1 LARFVIPPE
10 KLKRRAASDKIA
22 TESTADVTPLT
33 GTVGQDTARKAL
45 RFAIEFPGNGQH
57 VFVRGRPGS
66 RRRRLVQSVIDE
78 IAPEPRQTR
87 DFCFVHNFANPDRP
101 KLICLKSGQ
110 ARAFQQQ
117 MMRIG
122 LFVKERLPEILDND
136 PIRSRRE
143 SREAAAER
151 EIRELL
157 RPFEKKVEAE
167 GLGLI
172 RSQSG
177 PNARL
182 EVGIK
187 VMGKPVSL
195 EEFRSLVA
203 RKQAS
208 EDDRRSVHEKL
219 ERFQPELQKI
229 ARQIRDIWQ
238 QSERHIEQINI
249 SEAARILG
257 EMSSE
262 VTRQFR
268 APGVES
274 FLRDVIDD
282 VLEKRVGHDTHHLA
296 DASVLYGVKV
306 LKTDP
311 GGNRAPVIAPDLIS
325 AGNLFGS
332 VDPAWRSG
340 ERAVA
345 SFRGIHAGALIEADG
360 GFLILDAEDLI
371 HQPELLRRLVRS
383 LRSEAAEI
391 LAPTPDWSHAAQSLK
406 PEPVPIDCGVIVVGD
421 REAYQR
427 LSELDKNFSEQFR
440 ILADLRDSVPHN
452 ADGINEICGLLAAII
467 HEQSL
472 LHLDRSAIAAV
483 IDYIGR
489 STGRSDGLTAR
500 PGDLAA
506 LLREATYIAGEAD
519 RDEVNRDDIEQAL
532 HNRRERSSVGW
543 SELLGSLKQ
552 GSITSLQARGR
563 KSGRVQISTTRS
575 EVGQSFA
582 LPASIDI
589 GISPSP
595 TRQAVL
601 SGEDASG
608 NAFQQSIPELAEMV
622 GEILRLETGLDIRLT
637 QTGCMSPCA
646 EDVDA
651 AMAALV
657 CGTLATLAKAPM
669 RQEFLFSAGVDAH
682 FQLTSIR
689 RINERIEAFHDAC
702 QVDGLSGQQG
712 VIMSR
717 QNIDRLA
724 LDEKIIK
731 SCIND
736 TFRLYGLDT
745 LSQALELVTGQRA
758 GTWKDDQFTA
768 ESILARA
775 RENALKLGG

>member
-1 LARFVIPPE
+1 MARFVIPPE
-10 KLKRRAASDKIA
+10 KLKRRAASDKIEI
-22 TESTADVTPLT
+22 ESSADAVPLS
-33 GTVGQDTARKAL
+33 GTVGQGTARKAL

-66 RRRRLVQSVIDE
+66 RRRRLVHSVIDE
-78 IAPEPRQTR
+78 IAPEPRQAR
-87 DFCFVHNFANPDRP
+87 DFCYVHNFANPDRP

-117 MMRIG
+117 MLRIG

-136 PIRSRRE
+136 PIRGRRE
-143 SREAAAER
+143 SREVAAER
-151 EIRELL
+151 EVRELIK
-157 RPFEKKVEAE
+157 PFEKKIEAE

-195 EEFRSLVA
+195 EEFRSMVA

-208 EDDRRSVHEKL
+208 EDERRSVHEKI

-238 QSERHIEQINI
+238 QSQRHIEQINV

-268 APGVES
+268 ARGVES

-282 VLEKRVGHDTHHLA
+282 VLEKRVGHDTRHLA
-296 DASVLYGVKV
+296 DPSVLYGVKV
-306 LKTDP
+306 LRTDP
-311 GGNRAPVIAPDLIS
+311 GGKRAPVISPDLIS

-360 GFLILDAEDLI
+360 GFLVLDAEDLI

-383 LRSEAAEI
+383 LRSEATEI

-427 LSELDKNFSEQFR
+427 LAELDKDFNEQFR
-440 ILADLRDSVPHN
+440 ILADLRDTVPRD
-452 ADGINEICGLLAAII
+452 AEGVNEICGLIAAII
-467 HEQSL
+467 EEQSL

-483 IDYIGR
+483 IDYLGR
-489 STGRSDGLTAR
+489 STGRPDGLAAS
-500 PGDLAA
+500 PGDLAS
-506 LLREATYIAGEAD
+506 LLREATYIASEAD
-519 RDEVNRDDIEQAL
+519 RDELSRDDINQTL
-532 HNRRERSSVGW
+532 QNRRERSSVGW
-543 SELLGSLKQ
+543 NDLLESLGQ
-552 GSITSLQARGR
+552 GSAAGLQTRGR
-563 KSGRVQISTTRS
+563 KSGRVLITTTRT
-575 EVGQSFA
+575 EAGQTFA
-582 LPASIDI
+582 LPASVSIEVD
-589 GISPSP
+589 PSA
-595 TRQAVL
+595 TVQAAL
-601 SGEDASG
+601 SGEDTTGSS
-608 NAFQQSIPELAEMV
+608 FHHPIPGLAEMV
-622 GEILRLETGLDIRLT
+622 GEILHLEIGLNIRMT
-637 QTGCMSPCA
+637 QTGGMSPCP
-646 EDVDA
+646 EDIDA
-651 AMAALV
+651 AMAALA
-657 CGTLATLAKAPM
+657 CGTLATLANAPL
-669 RQEFLFSAGVDAH
+669 RQEFLFAAAVDAR
-682 FQLTSIR
+682 FQLTPIR

-702 QVDGLSGQQG
+702 LVDGLSGQQG
-712 VIMSR
+712 VAMSR
-717 QNIDRLA
+717 QNVERLA
-724 LDEKIIK
+724 LDQKIIK
-731 SCIND
+731 ACTND
-736 TFRLYGLDT
+736 TFKLYGLDA
-745 LSQALELVTGQRA
+745 LGQALELVTGQRA
-758 GTWKDDQFTA
+758 GTWKDGKFTA
-768 ESILARA
+768 ESVLARA
-775 RENALKLGG
+775 RENALKLAG

>member
-1 LARFVIPPE
+1 MARFVIPPE
-10 KLKRRAASDKIA
+10 KLKRRAASDKIEI
-22 TESTADVTPLT
+22 ESTADAKPLA
-33 GTVGQDTARKAL
+33 GTIGQATARKAL

-66 RRRRLVQSVIDE
+66 RRRRLVRSVIDE
-78 IAPEPRQTR
+78 IAPEPRQAR
-87 DFCFVHNFANPDRP
+87 DFCYVHNFANPDRP

-117 MMRIG
+117 MLRIG

-136 PIRSRRE
+136 PIRGRRE
-143 SREAAAER
+143 SRESAAER
-151 EIRELL
+151 EVRELIK
-157 RPFEKKVEAE
+157 PFEKRVEAE

-172 RSQSG
+172 RSQAG

-195 EEFRSLVA
+195 EEFRSMVA

-208 EDDRRSVHEKL
+208 EDERRNVNEKI

-238 QSERHIEQINI
+238 QSQRHIEQINA

-257 EMSSE
+257 EMSAE

-282 VLEKRVGHDTHHLA
+282 VLEKRVGHDTRHLA
-296 DASVLYGVKV
+296 DPSVLYGVKV

-311 GGNRAPVIAPDLIS
+311 GGRRAPVIAPDLIS

-360 GFLILDAEDLI
+360 GFLVLDAEDLI

-383 LRSEAAEI
+383 LRSEATEI

-406 PEPVPIDCGVIVVGD
+406 PEPIPIDCGVIVIGD

-427 LSELDKNFSEQFR
+427 LAELDKDFSEQFR
-440 ILADLRDSVPHN
+440 ILADLRDTLTRDAS
-452 ADGINEICGLLAAII
+452 GIAEICGLLAAII
-467 HEQSL
+467 DEQSL

-483 IDYIGR
+483 VDYLGR
-489 STGRSDGLTAR
+489 SSGRSDALAAS
-500 PGDLAA
+500 PGDLGA
-506 LLREATYIAGEAD
+506 LLREATYIADEAD
-519 RDEVNRDDIEQAL
+519 RDQVTRDDIEQTL
-532 HNRRERSSVGW
+532 NNRRERASVGW
-543 SELLGSLKQ
+543 GESTMQAGPVR
-552 GSITSLQARGR
+552 LQARGR
-563 KSGRVQISTTRS
+563 KRGRVLITTTRT
-575 EVGQSFA
+575 ELGQTFA
-582 LPASIDI
+582 APASVDI
-589 GISPSP
+589 VANPSAAG
-595 TRQAVL
+595 QAKL
-601 SGEDASG
+601 EGEDSAG
-608 NAFQQSIPELAEMV
+608 KAFHLPIPGLAELV
-622 GEILRLETGLDIRLT
+622 AEVLHLDTGLDIRLT
-637 QTGCMSPCA
+637 QTGGMAPCP
-646 EDVDA
+646 EDIDA
-651 AMAALV
+651 AMAALA
-657 CGTLATLAKAPM
+657 CGTLANLAKAPM
-669 RQEFLFSAGVDAH
+669 RQESLFAAAVDDR
-682 FQLTSIR
+682 FQLTPIR
-689 RINERIEAFHDAC
+689 RINERIEAFFDAC

-712 VIMSR
+712 VAMSR
-717 QNIDRLA
+717 QNIERLA
-724 LDEKIIK
+724 LDQKIVK
-731 SCIND
+731 ACTDD
-736 TFRLYGLDT
+736 TFRLYGFDT
-745 LSQALELVTGQRA
+745 LSQALELLTGQRA
-758 GTWKDDQFTA
+758 GTWKDGQFTA

-775 RENALKLGG
+775 RDNAVKLAG

>member
-1 LARFVIPPE
+1 MARFVIPPE
-10 KLKRRAASDKIA
+10 KLKRRAASDKIDID
-22 TESTADVTPLT
+22 STADATPLA
-33 GTVGQDTARKAL
+33 GTVGQHTARKAL
-45 RFAIEFPGNGQH
+45 RFAIDFPGIGQH

-66 RRRRLVQSVIDE
+66 RRRRLVRSVIDE
-78 IAPEPRQTR
+78 ISPEPRQAR
-87 DFCFVHNFANPDRP
+87 DFCYVHNFVNPDRP

-117 MMRIG
+117 MLRIG

-136 PIRSRRE
+136 PIRGRRE
-143 SREAAAER
+143 SREVAAER
-151 EIRELL
+151 EVRELL
-157 RPFEKKVEAE
+157 KPFEKKIEAE

-182 EVGIK
+182 ELGIK

-195 EEFRSLVA
+195 EEFRSMVA

-208 EDDRRSVHEKL
+208 EEERRSVNGKI

-229 ARQIRDIWQ
+229 ARQIRDVWQ
-238 QSERHIEQINI
+238 QTQRHIEQINV

-257 EMSSE
+257 EMSTE

-282 VLEKRVGHDTHHLA
+282 VLEKRVGHDTRHLA
-296 DASVLYGVKV
+296 DPSVLYSVKV

-311 GGNRAPVIAPDLIS
+311 GGKAAPVISPDLIS

-340 ERAVA
+340 ERSVA

-360 GFLILDAEDLI
+360 GFLVLDAEDLI

-383 LRSEAAEI
+383 LRSEATEI

-427 LSELDKNFSEQFR
+427 LAELDKDFNEQFR
-440 ILADLRDSVPHN
+440 VLADLLDTVPRDT
-452 ADGINEICGLLAAII
+452 DGIKEICGLLAAVIE
-467 HEQSL
+467 EQSL
-472 LHLDRSAIAAV
+472 LHLDRAAIAAV
-483 IDYIGR
+483 VDYIGR
-489 STGRSDGLTAR
+489 SAGRTDALAAH
-500 PGDLAA
+500 PGDLSA
-506 LLREATYIAGEAD
+506 LLREATYIASEAK
-519 RDEVNRDDIEQAL
+519 RDQVIRDDIEQAL
-532 HNRRERSSVGW
+532 QNRRERSSVAW
-543 SELLGSLKQ
+543 HELLGSLKQ
-552 GSITSLQARGR
+552 GNTAGLQTRGR
-563 KSGRVQISTTRS
+563 KSGRVLVTTTRTDA
-575 EVGQSFA
+575 GQTFA
-582 LPASIDI
+582 LAASIDI
-589 GISPSP
+589 GITPS
-595 TRQAVL
+595 TTGQAIL
-601 SGEDASG
+601 SGEDSAG
-608 NAFQQSIPELAEMV
+608 NAFQHPIPELARMV
-622 GEILRLETGLDIRLT
+622 GEILHLETGLDIRMI
-637 QTGCMSPCA
+637 QTGGMSPCP
-646 EDVDA
+646 EDIDA
-651 AMAALV
+651 AMAAMA
-657 CGTLATLAKAPM
+657 CGALAVLAKAPL
-669 RQEFLFSAGVDAH
+669 RQEFLFAAAVDDR
-682 FQLTSIR
+682 FQLTDIR

-712 VIMSR
+712 VAMSR

-724 LDEKIIK
+724 LDQRIIK
-731 SCIND
+731 ACTND
-736 TFRLYGLDT
+736 AFRLYVLDT
-745 LSQALELVTGQRA
+745 LGQALELVTGQRA
-758 GTWKDDQFTA
+758 GSWKDGEFTA

-775 RENALKLGG
+775 RENALKLGS